1 MIKPIAIDLPYPD
14 LDGIEKD
21 YQSAMLISSA
31 YAGLH
36 SELSAVL
43 QYVYHHY
50 FFDYCH
56 NEEIADVLIGI
67 SITEMRHFEILGAL
81 LLKLGVDPIFSER
94 PPSKYCWFNTSG
106 IYYSKTAQKMLMDDI
121 TGELS
126 AINEYERI
134 LSNLQNERVQAVISR
149 ILLDEELHVKVLR
162 GLLEKTNS

>member
-36 SELSAVL
+36 GELSAVL

-50 FFDYCH
+50 YFDYSL
-56 NEEIADVLIGI
+56 NEEASELLLGI
-67 SITEMRHFEILGAL
+67 SIAEMRHFETLGKL
-81 LLKLGVDPIFSER
+81 LLKLGVDPVFSWR
-94 PPSKYCWFNTSG
+94 PPSRINWFNTSNVS
-106 IYYSKTAQKMLMDDI
+106 YSKTAQKMLMDDI

-134 LSNLQNERVQAVISR
+134 LLNLQNERVQAIISR

-162 GLLEKTNS
+162 GLLEKITR